1 MSECSESQRLS
12 GALSGFHGPGLVVV
26 PLRLRWEFPEPVRV
40 RRCGQR
46 VCASFL
52 TSLNS
57 EKKKDMKYHNAQSVL
72 LPFWKNDPSL
82 WLLLFRPSYLP
93 DWDKARQQ
101 AEATPHFFWYGHI
114 FLFCAVFLFF
124 FFVFCFHCCT
134 TGTRFRTSVMRL
146 FQWNFCASHS
156 EYRHPDENI
165 YCYFDRCHCF
175 CWINFRDYI
184 FSHL

>member
-1 MSECSESQRLS
+1 MSECSEGQRLS
-12 GALSGFHGPGLVVV
+12 GALSGFHWPGLVVV

-57 EKKKDMKYHNAQSVL
+57 EKKKKDMKYHNAQSVL

-114 FLFCAVFLFF
+114 FLFCAVFYFF
-124 FFVFCFHCCT
+124 FLCV
-134 TGTRFRTSVMRL
+134 L
-146 FQWNFCASHS
+146 FSLLHNWNTLQNIHDEALPMKLLCISLWIS
-156 EYRHPDENI
+156 PSWQEYLLFWSLLLLLLD
-165 YCYFDRCHCF
+165 
-175 CWINFRDYI
+175 
-184 FSHL
+184 